1 MTGMETRGQAAAAAK
16 TAESAEVTARK
27 AKVIQA
33 KVKFNT
39 TKTKMRSATNQIK
52 MALEEFMELKEA
64 DPRDRRA
71 AALLINDSWERLLSG
86 TSELQKATDNFAE
99 VLSNADP
106 TILEDD
112 VQVQIETN
120 ENENQRLI
128 EEWTT
133 YRLSL
138 IHI

>member
-1 MTGMETRGQAAAAAK
+1 MELRSQAAAAK
-16 TAESAEVTARK
+16 TADTAEETARK

-64 DPRDRRA
+64 DPKDRRA

-86 TSELQKATDNFAE
+86 TSELQKATDNLAE
-99 VLSNADP
+99 VLGNADP

-112 VQVQIETN
+112 IQVQIETN
-120 ENENQRLI
+120 ENEKQRLI
-128 EEWTT
+128 DEWTT
-133 YRLSL
+133 YRKAIKMILRQ
-138 IHI
+138 